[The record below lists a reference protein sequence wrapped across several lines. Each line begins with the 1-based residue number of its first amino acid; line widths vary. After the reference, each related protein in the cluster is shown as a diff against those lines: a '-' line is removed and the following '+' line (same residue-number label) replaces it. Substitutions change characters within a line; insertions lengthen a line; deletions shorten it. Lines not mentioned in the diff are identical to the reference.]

1 MGLSFLFAPLSI
13 PAKPGR
19 GKTDNSPVMFEGKGG
34 VGVAACAT
42 GGNQS
47 IVEVLFRRMFTQLA
61 DISVTRGP
69 TTGDE
74 FMPLGA

>member
-1 MGLSFLFAPLSI
+1 
-13 PAKPGR
+13 
-19 GKTDNSPVMFEGKGG
+19 MFEGEGC

-74 FMPLGA
+74 FMPMGA